1 MLVPGPNGSKMEPL
15 SVRRV
20 SEIMA
25 MEFSDSDFI
34 LKNGYLTKGESLAIC
49 GAGGIGKSRLILQM
63 LIDIITGRKFLGWQT
78 NGKGTRWLLLQSENT
93 CRRLKGDLA
102 AMCSTLSE
110 EEKQLVEDC
119 LVIHTLE
126 KGDDSFL
133 HLDVAENQERVDA
146 LVETHPSDG
155 IVFDVLRDFS
165 VDDLDRDSGMQDTLA
180 VISRLTRKRNPHCIP
195 IIMQHARTG
204 KSGAA
209 SATGFDRSSFGRN
222 SKVLF
227 GWTRAQI
234 NVAAYGPDNNDV
246 LIVASAKCNNA
257 PEFAMFA
264 VRRNEVTMSYER
276 DDSVDIEAWR
286 EYVSGNGKE
295 PKREWMAEDVL
306 GLMPEKPDVTIPKN
320 DLIAKATC
328 IDMPVRKIR
337 PFIAVLIYEKKVKEH
352 KSKRSARRDEVLL
365 SRTKEGVRGPLG

>member
-1 MLVPGPNGSKMEPL
+1 
-15 SVRRV
+15 
-20 SEIMA
+20 MA

-78 NGKGTRWLLLQSENT
+78 NGKGTHWLLLQSENT
-93 CRRLKGDLA
+93 CRRLKGDLV
-102 AMCSTLSE
+102 AMCSTLSAG
-110 EEKQLVEDC
+110 EKQLVEDC

-146 LVETHPSDG
+146 LVEAHPSDG

-320 DLIAKATC
+320 DLIAKAIS